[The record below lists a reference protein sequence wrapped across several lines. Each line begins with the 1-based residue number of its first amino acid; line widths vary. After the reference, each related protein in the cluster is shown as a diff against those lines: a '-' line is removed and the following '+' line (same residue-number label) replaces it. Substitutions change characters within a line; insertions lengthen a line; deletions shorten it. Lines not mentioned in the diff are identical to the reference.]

1 MLQTAAAPRRVSH
14 PPSERPLLVFDGTC
28 PFCRRWVGRW
38 RAAAG
43 DRFDIEPAQ
52 TAAARFPE
60 IAAAEF
66 ARAVQFIETDGR
78 ISSATEAVLRARAH
92 ATSRSWLLTA
102 YERLPGFA
110 SAAEAAYRV
119 VARHRPLLS
128 RLTRGF

>member
-43 DRFDIEPAQ
+43 DRFDIEPA
-52 TAAARFPE
+52 
-60 IAAAEF
+60 EF

-78 ISSATEAVLRARAH
+78 ISSAAEAVLRARAH
-92 ATSRSWLLTA
+92 ATSRSWLLAA

-128 RLTRGF
+128 RLTRRF

>member
-28 PFCRRWVGRW
+28 PFCRRWVDRW

-52 TAAARFPE
+52 TAARFPE

-66 ARAVQFIETDGR
+66 TRSVQFIETDGR
-78 ISSATEAVLRARAH
+78 ISSAAEAVFRARAH
-92 ATSRSWLLTA
+92 ATSRSRLLAA

-119 VARHRPLLS
+119 VARHRPMLS
-128 RLTRGF
+128 WLTRGF